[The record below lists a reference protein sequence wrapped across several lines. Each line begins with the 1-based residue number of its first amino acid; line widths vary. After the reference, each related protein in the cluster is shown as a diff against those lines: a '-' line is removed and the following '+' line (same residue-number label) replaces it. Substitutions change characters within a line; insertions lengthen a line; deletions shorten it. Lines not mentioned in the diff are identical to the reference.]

1 MGRADQATLVRIC
14 DPAGRPHGTGFVAD
28 DLGTVVTGHHVIAGL
43 TRPLLRPQDGSGS
56 VLEADSV
63 TACPEHGLALLRG
76 NGLRVPALPI
86 GARDHV
92 TPGTYVRLVAG
103 GWREARV
110 LAATRGILELAIGT
124 DGSDALRLAGA
135 AAGGPVLDAA
145 TGAVLAVLGAVPPAG
160 APAAVCA
167 RPLHAALPEPLA
179 ALLRR
184 NAGLASAY
192 GQDLNLAAVLELTGG
207 SLARTGL
214 SGSRPE
220 HIERPDITGEF
231 GEFTERHAAPLVLG
245 LVGTPGTGR
254 TTELRMLAARRAQGP
269 EPAPTLWL
277 RGADLH
283 AGDISLADAVA
294 RTLHRAA
301 RLLAVPEQDIGPA
314 RVARLAHGAG
324 RPLLVV
330 LDGPEEMPPA
340 LARNLREWT
349 TATTKWLDA
358 CGARLAVACRP
369 EYWEQAGALFPPELL
384 HRPGRQA
391 PPQKERAGTP
401 ARVASLAGVGGA
413 GDDRAPDPTYPADV
427 RAGHASGAPGGPGAV
442 SSWAASEACR
452 VPAQSLAGRGSG
464 TGTQPPPAVR
474 IGDLDAD
481 QARRVREAYGLP
493 PGAVAAA
500 DERHPLT
507 LRLLAEVHHALPGA
521 LPGRPGREEV
531 LGAHLD
537 LVCLRMAVRIASEA
551 VPEPRG
557 SVLRGLVAA
566 VAGRMH
572 EAARRCLG
580 PGHGQLDRT
589 AFEELFPWRAGWASA
604 VLTEGLL
611 VPAGSGYRFAHQE
624 FADWIQGAHLD
635 LDAALRSLLH
645 LRQEGRKAAP
655 VPRHRIGTVVQAL
668 LLLGR
673 RHGPPA
679 LEHRL
684 TGLVD
689 ALHDPDPDERP
700 KDARWWAARLLHAV
714 LPRVPDAEPHLGV
727 LHRLAERPGGDGEFG
742 PRFWERLRLGDLARF
757 DLLRRLVPADP
768 PAHGAAAAPRYL
780 ELADERLAA
789 DPVAVQPLLCRWFDD
804 DTPLAADPDAGVRP
818 TVGAA
823 AQALLYARRGLAPD
837 DLTEALVDTAHPRAT
852 ELLAALAEDEPSVL
866 CRAVDRWARDPRPE
880 RRAAAATHALAPEPT
895 TDRDREHLRGAARA
909 LLADPAHHGAALTLL
924 VRDPVS
930 RSRHL
935 DLALDL
941 FAAGDPHVPA
951 GALAD
956 ALATHARPVLAAF
969 RTRLLRPDGGADA
982 GELLATLAG
991 AVTDPATARRAAALV
1006 CEYVDHRPDGAV
1018 HAAAYVHRRLDGGP
1032 DARDVLF
1039 PLVTH
1044 LLRGRPA
1051 QVRSALAPVLAA
1063 PGGAS
1068 SQALRGE
1075 LLDVMLRYEQ
1085 YEAREVAV
1093 LDALLRAA
1101 AHGCHR
1107 RPEEHT
1113 RALVHRAGL
1122 LLVRT
1127 PKGAACL
1134 ERRLVELAREVPGF
1148 ATLAGRWLADD
1159 PQEWAAVVGPGARRA
1174 LCTPGST
1181 VPMPTGSA
1189 GHGSLRPA
1197 LSAITYTGSGEERS
1211 QCSAGVAWRT
1221 SPRTGDAAS
1230 SPSAP
1235 TTAYTAGTS

>member
-63 TACPEHGLALLRG
+63 TAYPEHGLALLRAT
-76 NGLRVPALPI
+76 GLSVPALPI
-86 GARDHV
+86 GARDRV

-110 LAATRGILELAIGT
+110 LATTSGMLELAIGT

-145 TGAVLAVLGAVPPAG
+145 TGAVLAVLGAVPPTG
-160 APAAVCA
+160 APAGACA
-167 RPLHAALPEPLA
+167 RTLHAALPEPLA

-184 NAGLASAY
+184 NAELAPAY

-207 SLARTGL
+207 SLARTGT
-214 SGSRPE
+214 SGSGPE
-220 HIERPDITGEF
+220 HIERPDIAGEF
-231 GEFTERHAAPLVLG
+231 ADFTERHAAPLVLG
-245 LVGTPGTGR
+245 LVGAPGTGR

-277 RGADLH
+277 RGADLR
-283 AGDISLADAVA
+283 AGDTSLADAVA

-301 RLLAVPEQDIGPA
+301 RILAAPEQDIGPA
-314 RVARLAHGAG
+314 RVARLAHDAG

-340 LARNLREWT
+340 QAHNLREWT
-349 TATTKWLDA
+349 TATTEWLA
-358 CGARLAVACRP
+358 SCGTRLAVACRP
-369 EYWEQAGALFPPELL
+369 EYWDQAGALFPPGLL
-384 HRPGRQA
+384 HRPGGPALPPEAGPRTSA
-391 PPQKERAGTP
+391 P
-401 ARVASLAGVGGA
+401 VAALAGVGGA
-413 GDDRAPDPTYPADV
+413 GDDRAPGPTYPADV
-427 RAGHASGAPGGPGAV
+427 RAGRGSGAAGGAEA
-442 SSWAASEACR
+442 SWAASEAR
-452 VPAQSLAGRGSG
+452 VPAHCVARRGPGTDTQS
-464 TGTQPPPAVR
+464 PPAVR
-474 IGDLDAD
+474 MGELDAH

-493 PGAVAAA
+493 PGAVATV

-507 LRLLAEVHHALPGA
+507 LRLLAEVHRALPGA
-521 LPGRPGREEV
+521 LPSRPGREEV
-531 LGAHLD
+531 LGAYLD
-537 LVCLRMAVRIASEA
+537 LVCLRIAVRIASDA
-551 VPEPRG
+551 APEPRG
-557 SVLRGLVAA
+557 SALRGLVAA

-572 EAARRCLG
+572 EAGRRCLG
-580 PGHGQLDRT
+580 PGHGQLDGT

-604 VLTEGLL
+604 VLMERLL
-611 VPAGSGYRFAHQE
+611 VPAGSGYRFAHE
-624 FADWIQGAHLD
+624 ELADWIQGGHLD

-645 LRQEGRKAAP
+645 LRQEGPEAAP
-655 VPRHRIGTVVQAL
+655 VPRHRVGTVVQAL
-668 LLLGR
+668 LHLGR
-673 RHGPPA
+673 RHEASA

-689 ALHDPDPDERP
+689 ALHEPDPDERP
-700 KDARWWAARLLHAV
+700 VDARWWAARLLHEV
-714 LPRVPDAEPHLGV
+714 LPRVPDAERHLGV
-727 LHRLAERPGGDGEFG
+727 LHRLAERPDREREFG
-742 PRFWERLRLGDLARF
+742 PRFWERLSLDDPARL

-768 PAHGAAAAPRYL
+768 PAHGATATPRYL
-780 ELADERLAA
+780 ELADQRLAA
-789 DPVAVQPLLCRWFDD
+789 DPRAVQPLLCRWFGD
-804 DTPLAADPDAGVRP
+804 DTPLAADPDSGVRP

-852 ELLAALAEDEPSVL
+852 ELLDALAEDEPSVV
-866 CRAVDRWARDPRPE
+866 CRAVDRWARDPRPA
-880 RRAAAATHALAPEPT
+880 RRAAAAAHALAPRPT

-909 LLADPAHHGAALTLL
+909 LLADPAHHGTAFALL

-930 RSRHL
+930 RPRHL
-935 DLALDL
+935 DRALDL
-941 FAAGDPHVPA
+941 FVAGDPHLPA
-951 GALAD
+951 GAVAD
-956 ALATHARPVLAAF
+956 ALTTHAAPVLAAF
-969 RTRLLRPDGGADA
+969 RARLLRPDGGADA
-982 GELLATLAG
+982 GELLATLAE

-1006 CEYVDHRPDGAV
+1006 CEYVDHRPDGAA

-1051 QVRSALAPVLAA
+1051 HVRSALAPVLAA

-1068 SQALRGE
+1068 SRVLRAE
-1075 LLDVMLRYEQ
+1075 LLDVMLRYER

-1093 LDALLRAA
+1093 LDALLCAA
-1101 AHGCHR
+1101 AHGSHQ

-1122 LLVRT
+1122 LLART

-1134 ERRLVELAREVPGF
+1134 DRRLVELARDVPGF

-1174 LCTPGST
+1174 LRTPGSP

-1235 TTAYTAGTS
+1235 TTAYTADTS